1 MGRKR
6 IVGRRTA
13 RFREL
18 GNARVGIGRERL
30 KIVAQLRTAP
40 KEIDPVFDS
49 LARIGERAREL
60 GNIGKPR
67 LENDVPQIER
77 AFVAVETADRAVV
90 VGVRVDRNDDRPE
103 PVAPRI
109 DCSNEKGPGTR
120 RGARKTGVEK
130 AQPAARGAGGGGI
143 EP

>member
-1 MGRKR
+1 MRRER

-18 GNARVGIGRERL
+18 GDARARIGDERL

-49 LARIGERAREL
+49 LARIGERAREF
-60 GNIGKPR
+60 GNIAEPR

-77 AFVAVETADRAVV
+77 AFVAVEASDRAVV
-90 VGVRVDRNDDRPE
+90 VGIRVDRNDDCSE
-103 PVAPRI
+103 PVLPRI
-109 DCSNEKGPGTR
+109 DCSDEKRPGAR
-120 RGARKTGVEK
+120 RRARKTAVEK
-130 AQPAARGAGGGGI
+130 AQPAARGAGSGGI
-143 EP
+143 ET